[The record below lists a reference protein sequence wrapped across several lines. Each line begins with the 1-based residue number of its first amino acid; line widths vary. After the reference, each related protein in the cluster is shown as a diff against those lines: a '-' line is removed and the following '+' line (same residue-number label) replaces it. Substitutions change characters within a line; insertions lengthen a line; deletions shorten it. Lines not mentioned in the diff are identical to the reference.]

1 MPRKLFTAALVFSLA
16 AAAEPQASTTITLPP
31 NTRQTGQF
39 PVANTCPS
47 SQIFKLSAQPPADW
61 LRLQPDTVNVGPY
74 SSSPVQLTVSPAN
87 RALGSYRSAVKV
99 VCLSC
104 AAGDPPCQ
112 LDAREFPIEMTVAN
126 VRIPGDFQTI
136 PEPVPAVSAI
146 TPPQAALPKPYIPPE
161 QPKPSGN
168 RVFLPVAGGLLAI
181 GLIGMILAVR
191 ALTVGRKVGIGSGD
205 LSSESQRHQVRR

>member
-1 MPRKLFTAALVFSLA
+1 
-16 AAAEPQASTTITLPP
+16 
-31 NTRQTGQF
+31 
-39 PVANTCPS
+39 
-47 SQIFKLSAQPPADW
+47 
-61 LRLQPDTVNVGPY
+61 
-74 SSSPVQLTVSPAN
+74 
-87 RALGSYRSAVKV
+87 
-99 VCLSC
+99 
-104 AAGDPPCQ
+104 
-112 LDAREFPIEMTVAN
+112 MTVAN